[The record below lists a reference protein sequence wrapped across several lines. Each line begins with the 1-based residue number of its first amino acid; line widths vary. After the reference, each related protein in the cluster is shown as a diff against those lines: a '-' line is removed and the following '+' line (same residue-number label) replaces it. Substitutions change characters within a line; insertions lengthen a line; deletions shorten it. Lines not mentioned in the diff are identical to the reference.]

1 MQALAMQL
9 QTNESNG
16 MTMFWKKGKR
26 SSLFRWR
33 NIEQA
38 NVFLIK
44 NISLCFRY
52 LNNLKSKMCII
63 YVLLYFKNRW
73 KK

>member
-1 MQALAMQL
+1 MHALAMQL
-9 QTNESNG
+9 QTNKSNG
-16 MTMFWKKGKR
+16 ITMFWKKVKR

-33 NIEQA
+33 NIERT

-44 NISLCFRY
+44 NIFMFSLFKSFKKQNVSY
-52 LNNLKSKMCII
+52 LCSTLLQKS
-63 YVLLYFKNRW
+63 V